1 MSINQKV
8 GFVFR
13 QENCVGC
20 GACTVACQIHNE
32 LPENHRFRKVD
43 RYEVEREDGAID
55 VWLSHSCMHCENPA
69 CLMVCPAKAYHVR
82 DDGIVVLDREKCTG
96 CGLCASACPYSA
108 VSIRE
113 DDGKAD
119 KCNMCVEL
127 LDRGMK
133 PACVTGCPVQCIET
147 GNIDEVLKKP
157 SASKEGVGY
166 GDCITKP
173 NMVIIKER
181 A

>member
-1 MSINQKV
+1 
-8 GFVFR
+8 
-13 QENCVGC
+13 
-20 GACTVACQIHNE
+20 
-32 LPENHRFRKVD
+32 
-43 RYEVEREDGAID
+43 
-55 VWLSHSCMHCENPA
+55 
-69 CLMVCPAKAYHVR
+69 MVCPAKAYHVR

-147 GNIDEVLKKP
+147 GNIDEVLKRP
-157 SASKEGVGY
+157 SASKEGIGY